1 MENVSKLESLDT
13 NTLKLILKNALD
25 DKREKIQG
33 DFLTFVKTV
42 WPEFV
47 EGKHH
52 KIYAEKLNRI
62 ANGELKRLIV
72 NMPPRHTKSE
82 FASHLF
88 PAFFMGR
95 HPKAKLIQ
103 TTHTGELAIRFGRK
117 AKNMIESSEYEKVF
131 PDVRLAADS
140 KAAGRWESN
149 HGGEY
154 FAAGVGGAITGRG
167 ADLLIIDDPHSEQDA
182 LSPSVLESHYEWYT
196 SGPRQRLQPG
206 GAIVLVMTRWSVK
219 DLTGKLLEAQG
230 KNKMTDDWEVVEFP
244 AIINEKPM
252 WGNFWDLD
260 GLMRVKASIPVT
272 KWNAQW
278 MQAPTSEEG
287 ALIKREWWK
296 KWDSEK
302 IPDLQYIIQSYD
314 TAFSSKETADYSAI
328 TTWGVFQPN
337 EGGKPCIILLDA
349 KRGRWNFPELKVKA
363 QEEYKYWEPEMVL
376 VEAKASGLPLTHEL
390 QKAGVPVINFTP
402 SKGND
407 KHSRVNSVAPI
418 FESGAVYA
426 PVDRRWAEE
435 VIEECA
441 AFPFGDHDDYVDSTT
456 QALMRY
462 RQGYYVELK
471 DDFAD
476 EERIRDNRRKY
487 Y

>member
-13 NTLKLILKNALD
+13 NTLKLILKNKLEE
-25 DKREKIQG
+25 KREKAQG
-33 DFLTFVKTV
+33 DFLTFVKHV
-42 WPEFV
+42 WPDFV

-62 ANGELKRLIV
+62 ASGELKRLIV

-82 FASHLF
+82 FASNLF

-117 AKNMIESSEYEKVF
+117 AKNMIESSEYEKGF

-182 LSPSVLESHYEWYT
+182 LSPTVLESHYEWYT

-206 GAIVLVMTRWSVK
+206 GAIVIVMTRWSVK
-219 DLTGKLLEAQG
+219 DLTGKLLEVQG
-230 KNKMTDDWEVVEFP
+230 KDDMTDKWEVVEFP
-244 AIINEKPM
+244 AIINDKPM
-252 WGNFWDLD
+252 WGNFWSMK
-260 GLMRVKASIPVT
+260 GLMGVKASIPLT
-272 KWNAQW
+272 KWQAQW
-278 MQAPTSEEG
+278 MQQPTSEEG

-296 KWDSEK
+296 KWEDKK

-314 TAFSSKETADYSAI
+314 TAFSAKETADYSAI
-328 TTWGVFQPN
+328 TTWGIFTPQ
-337 EGGKPCIILLDA
+337 EGGKQSIILLDA
-349 KRGRWNFPELKVKA
+349 KKGRWNFPELKAKA
-363 QEEYKYWEPEMVL
+363 QEEYKYWEPEVIL
-376 VEAKASGLPLTHEL
+376 IEAKASGLPLTHEL
-390 QKAGVPVINFTP
+390 QKAGIPVINFTP

-407 KHSRVNSVAPI
+407 KHSRVNSVAPL
-418 FESGAVYA
+418 FESGAVWA
-426 PVDRRWAEE
+426 PTERRWAEE

-471 DDFAD
+471 DDFK
-476 EERIRDNRRKY
+476 EEPTNERRRQY